1 MGQFLFQVHL
11 SWLCW
16 FSFSYPCRTCRAFTN
31 IYWLI
36 KFNWFCGFQ
45 FYRYCSP
52 FYRKPHT
59 PKHGSKVYL
68 VLYMLLL
75 PGFLKVCV
83 LAFQIWEK
91 IVDVE
96 ISVYY
101 IAVLGLSLLTEH
113 MTHLPVPSPCRTLCS
128 ELFSMSAFKC
138 GSSLD
143 FRILL
148 VREWEKDMSLL
159 WFQQQVCCCSALLK
173 KNSRK

>member
-1 MGQFLFQVHL
+1 MGQFLFQVLL

-16 FSFSYPCRTCRAFTN
+16 YSFSYPCRTCRAFTN

-59 PKHGSKVYL
+59 PKHGSKIYL

-75 PGFLKVCV
+75 PEFLKVCV

-91 IVDVE
+91 IVAVE

-128 ELFSMSAFKC
+128 ELFSTVSIQMWII
-138 GSSLD
+138 
-143 FRILL
+143 FRFQNFRFLL

-159 WFQQQVCCCSALLK
+159 WVQQLLSCSSE